1 MNYLNRSVL
10 VCVLLVTGT
19 VAAAQHKQANNK
31 KYQGLLWEITGKNMP
46 KASYLFGT
54 MHVSNKLAFHLSD
67 SFYHCI
73 KNADIVSLETDPQQL
88 QEDFS
93 KSSMLR
99 LSSRY
104 MNELAGNGTMTKDAF
119 TIGAYGDLI
128 RTGLTYRPEMINHL
142 LYRSFAAQEDFE
154 EDTFLDMYIYQVGK
168 KMGKRATGV
177 ESFEESERL
186 MLEAYRDAAK
196 DKKQKK
202 VNRDADNPLD
212 SRNKLNDAYRRGD
225 LDMLDS
231 ISSNQYTSPA
241 FMEKFLYK
249 RNENMFRVIDS
260 IIRINSLFA
269 GVGAAHLPGDRG
281 LIYMLRKAGY
291 TVRPVVINN
300 RDSEQKDQLEKVKAP
315 VKFQPYASEDGWIKV
330 DVPGKLFNFSG
341 LTMLN
346 QLQYADLANG
356 AYYLVSRIKTNALS
370 LGQSEADVLL
380 KIDSLLYE
388 NIPGKIVSKKAI
400 ANNGFK
406 GFDIHNRTR
415 RGDMQRY
422 NIFVTPFE
430 IFIFKIS
437 GNGEYVEGEE
447 GNHFFA
453 SIQLQALHTTSWGN
467 YHPPYSVFSMRL
479 PGTPVFANNISLRSL
494 SRRQEYEAID
504 SKTGNSYLVMRKTL
518 PDYSV
523 LEEDTVELGFAE
535 ESFQQS
541 QFIKQQKSRKF
552 MTWQGY
558 SCLELVNQNN
568 DNSFTQTRILL
579 QGPHYFLLSARYRNN
594 KTGLTEFFQNF
605 LPTNPIYN
613 NTAEKYTDTS
623 LYFSVRTKVIPKDDD
638 ALMEALSGGNNSEE
652 NTDHQYKTKNKI
664 FRSDTT
670 GEEVKVVFQK
680 FNRYYSTQDSA
691 QFWEREIE
699 NLSDR
704 GDLVVHS
711 KKHERLP
718 GWESMLLQMRDT
730 NSTKGF
736 LYKVYIRNGAQY
748 TLSAITDNIKG
759 PSAFITTFF
768 DSFTPADTLF
778 GKSIYLSKAP
788 EFFADFSSKDSTT
801 RQQAKSAISTVHYK
815 DEHAPELIRLIKG
828 WSASEKNYLEVKNDL
843 ISELGYVSHP
853 DVLPFLEIAYLAAN
867 DTASLQRSILESLL
881 QQQTTA
887 ADKVFSNLVL
897 KEIPIFSNEDN
908 IYSML
913 SPLRDSL
920 ELSKSLFPDL
930 LQLTALT
937 DYKEPVY
944 SLLAT
949 MLDSNV
955 IQPSLY
961 ESHISQ
967 IAFDARIALQ
977 KEIAGEQEQL
987 DEDNDDEI
995 ESRFHPNNVLHE
1007 YAILLLPYRN
1017 TNKNADR
1024 FFTRYETTKN
1034 PLQQILLAQLYLRHK
1049 IPVAD
1054 SLLQKI
1060 AVQEKYRVTLWEALQ
1075 EIGQPDKFPKAYK
1088 KQESIARSILYNE
1101 VEYNTKLD
1109 SVVLIGK
1116 QHTTHRFKK
1125 GTVYLYKYKQK
1136 EEDAWYLGISGLQ
1149 PEDEKQS
1156 SGNGSLTQLTDI
1168 RFDAARPVPEQFIKV
1183 IRQVKYKNRYRW
1195 DNDMNLGAM
1204 LNAN

>member
-1 MNYLNRSVL
+1 MNHLKRSVL
-10 VCVLLVTGT
+10 ACVLLVTGT
-19 VAAAQHKQANNK
+19 VAAAQHKQVNNK
-31 KYQGLLWEITGKNMP
+31 KYQGLLWEISGKNMP
-46 KASYLFGT
+46 KPSYLFGT

-104 MNELAGNGTMTKDAF
+104 MNELAGSGTMNKDAF

-231 ISSNQYTSPA
+231 ISSNQYTSAA

-291 TVRPVVINN
+291 TVRPVAFNN

-315 VKFQPYASEDGWIKV
+315 VVFQPYTSEDGWIQV

-370 LGQSEADVLL
+370 LGQSEADVSL

-388 NIPGKIVSKKAI
+388 NIPGKIISKKPI
-400 ANNGFK
+400 TNNGFS
-406 GFDIHNRTR
+406 GFDIRNRTR

-430 IFIFKIS
+430 VFIFKIS

-447 GNHFFA
+447 GDHFFA
-453 SIQLQALHTTSWGN
+453 SIKLKPLHSGVWVNYQSPGN
-467 YHPPYSVFSMRL
+467 TFSVKM
-479 PGTPVFANNISLRSL
+479 PHTPVFANNITLRSL
-494 SRRQEYEAID
+494 SKRQEYEALD
-504 SKTGNSYLVMRKTL
+504 KQTGNSYLVMRKTI

-552 MTWQGY
+552 ITWQGY
-558 SCLELVNQNN
+558 TCLEVVNQNT

-579 QGPHYFLLSARYRNN
+579 QGPHYFVLSARY
-594 KTGLTEFFQNF
+594 KTDKKALPDFFNSF
-605 LPTNPIYN
+605 VPANPVYN
-613 NTAEKYTDTS
+613 TTQAYTDTS
-623 LYFSVRTKVIPKDDD
+623 LYFSVKTAVIPKDDD
-638 ALMEALSGGNNSEE
+638 ALMEAFSGAGSTEE
-652 NTDHQYKTKNKI
+652 NTDHAYKVKNKV
-664 FRSDTT
+664 FRSDST

-680 FNRYYSTQDSA
+680 FNRYFSTKDSA
-691 QFWEREIE
+691 QFWGREIE
-699 NLSDR
+699 SLSDR
-704 GDLVVHS
+704 GDFVIHA
-711 KKHERLP
+711 KKYERLT
-718 GWESMLLQMRDT
+718 GWESTLLQMRDT
-730 NSTKGF
+730 NSSKSF
-736 LYKVYIRNGAQY
+736 FNKVFIRNGAQY

-759 PSAFITTFF
+759 PSSFITTFF
-768 DSFTPADTLF
+768 DSFTPGDTLF

-788 EFFADFSSKDSTT
+788 EFFADFFSKDSTT
-801 RQQAKSAISTVHYK
+801 RQQAKSSINTVYYK

-843 ISELGYVSHP
+843 ISELGYISHP
-853 DVLPFLEIAYLAAN
+853 DILPFLESAYLAAN
-867 DTASLQRSILESLL
+867 DTASLQRNILESLL
-881 QQQTTA
+881 KQQTKE
-887 ADKVFSNLVL
+887 ADKVFSDLVL

-920 ELSKSLFPDL
+920 QLSKSLFPDL

-977 KEIAGEQEQL
+977 KEIADEQEQL
-987 DEDNDDEI
+987 GEDDDNEI

-1034 PLQQILLAQLYLRHK
+1034 PLQQIMLAQLYLRHK
-1049 IPVAD
+1049 LPVAD
-1054 SLLQKI
+1054 TLLQNI
-1060 AVQEKYRVTLWEALQ
+1060 AAQEKYRVTLWEALE
-1075 EIGQPDKFPKAYK
+1075 EIGQLDKFPKAYK
-1088 KQESIARSILYNE
+1088 KQESIARSILYGE

-1116 QHTTHRFKK
+1116 QFTTHRFKK

-1156 SGNGSLTQLTDI
+1156 NNNESLTQLTDI
-1168 RFDAARPVPEQFIKV
+1168 RYNTDRPVSEQFSKV
-1183 IRQVKYKNRYRW
+1183 IRQVKHKNRYRG
-1195 DNDMNLGAM
+1195 DNDVNLGAI
-1204 LNAN
+1204 LNGN

>member
-1 MNYLNRSVL
+1 MNHLKRSVL
-10 VCVLLVTGT
+10 VCVLLVTGS

-46 KASYLFGT
+46 KPSYLFGT

-93 KSSMLR
+93 KSNMLR

-104 MNELAGNGTMTKDAF
+104 MNELAGNGNMSKDAF

-202 VNRDADNPLD
+202 VNRDSENPLD

-291 TVRPVVINN
+291 TVRPVVFNN

-315 VKFQPYASEDGWIKV
+315 VVFQTYTSEDGWIQV

-370 LGQSEADVLL
+370 LGQSEADVSL

-388 NIPGKIVSKKAI
+388 NIPGKIISKKAI
-400 ANNGFK
+400 SNNGYK
-406 GFDIHNRTR
+406 GFDIRNRTR

-430 IFIFKIS
+430 VFIFKIS

-447 GNHFFA
+447 GDRFFA
-453 SIQLQALHTTSWGN
+453 SVKLKSLQGGAWVNYQSPGN
-467 YHPPYSVFSMRL
+467 TFSVKM
-479 PGTPVFANNISLRSL
+479 PHTPVFANNITLRSL
-494 SRRQEYEAID
+494 SKRQEYEALDIQ
-504 SKTGNSYLVMRKTL
+504 TGNSYLVMRKTI

-552 MTWQGY
+552 ITWQGY
-558 SCLELVNQNN
+558 TCLEVVNQHT
-568 DNSFTQTRILL
+568 DNSFSQTRILL
-579 QGPHYFLLSARYRNN
+579 QGPHYFILSARYRND
-594 KTGLTEFFQNF
+594 KKALGEFFQSF
-605 LPTNPIYN
+605 IPTNPVYN
-613 NTAEKYTDTS
+613 AAQAYTDTS
-623 LYFSVRTKVIPKDDD
+623 LYFSVKTPVIPKDDD
-638 ALMEALSGGNNSEE
+638 ALMEAFSGGGSTEE
-652 NTDHQYKTKNKI
+652 NTDHAYKVKNKT
-664 FRSDTT
+664 FRSDST

-680 FNRYYSTQDSA
+680 FNRYYSTKDSA
-691 QFWEREIE
+691 QFWGREI
-699 NLSDR
+699 NNMTDQ
-704 GDLVVHS
+704 GDLVIHS
-711 KKHERLP
+711 KKYERLP
-718 GWESMLLQMRDT
+718 GWESTLLQMRDT
-730 NSTKGF
+730 NSTRNF
-736 LYKVYIRNGAQY
+736 YCKVFVRNGAQY

-759 PSAFITTFF
+759 PSSFITSFF
-768 DSFTPADTLF
+768 DTFTPGDTVF

-788 EFFADFSSKDSTT
+788 EFFADFNSKDSTT
-801 RQQAKSAISTVHYK
+801 RQQAKSSISTVHYK
-815 DEHAPELIRLIKG
+815 DEHAPELIRLIKSWG
-828 WSASEKNYLEVKNDL
+828 ASEKNYLEVKNDL
-843 ISELGYVSHP
+843 ISELGYISHP
-853 DVLPFLEIAYLAAN
+853 EILPFLESAYLAAN
-867 DTASLQRSILESLL
+867 DTASLQRNILESLL
-881 QQQTTA
+881 KQQTRE

-961 ESHISQ
+961 EHHISQ

-977 KEIAGEQEQL
+977 KEIADEQEQIGE
-987 DEDNDDEI
+987 DDDNDI

-1007 YAILLLPYRN
+1007 YAVLLLPYRN
-1017 TNKNADR
+1017 TNKNAER

-1049 IPVAD
+1049 LPVAD
-1054 SLLQKI
+1054 SLLQQI
-1060 AVQEKYRVTLWEALQ
+1060 AVQEKYRVALWEALE
-1075 EIGQPDKFPKAYK
+1075 EIQRLDKFPKAYK
-1088 KQESIARSILYNE
+1088 KQESIARSVLYGM
-1101 VEYNTKLD
+1101 VDYNTKID
-1109 SVVLIGK
+1109 SVVLLGK

-1156 SGNGSLTQLTDI
+1156 SSNESLTQLTDI
-1168 RFDAARPVPEQFIKV
+1168 RYDADKSVPEQFIKV

>member
-1 MNYLNRSVL
+1 MNYLKRSVL
-10 VCVLLVTGT
+10 VCVLLVSVTL
-19 VAAAQHKQANNK
+19 VSAQHKQANNK

-104 MNELAGNGTMTKDAF
+104 MNELAGSGTMTKDAF
-119 TIGAYGDLI
+119 TIGTYGDLI

-202 VNRDADNPLD
+202 VSRDADNPLD

-249 RNENMFRVIDS
+249 RNENMFHVIDS
-260 IIRINSLFA
+260 IIRKSSLFA

-281 LIYMLRKAGY
+281 LIHMLRKAGY
-291 TVRPVVINN
+291 TVRPVVISN

-315 VKFQPYASEDGWIKV
+315 VVFSPYTSEDGWIQV

-370 LGQSEADVLL
+370 LGQSEADVSL

-400 ANNGFK
+400 TNNGFK

-447 GNHFFA
+447 GDRFFA
-453 SIQLQALHTTSWGN
+453 SIKLKPLHNATWLNYQAPGGT
-467 YHPPYSVFSMRL
+467 FSIKM
-479 PGTPVFANNISLRSL
+479 PHTPVFANNITLRSL
-494 SRRQEYEAID
+494 SKRQEYEAMD
-504 SKTGNSYLVMRKTL
+504 KETGNSYLVMRKTI

-535 ESFQQS
+535 ESFQRS

-552 MTWQGY
+552 ITWQGY
-558 SCLELVNQNN
+558 TCLELVNLNN

-579 QGPHYFLLSARYRNN
+579 QGPHYFVLSARY
-594 KTGLTEFFQNF
+594 KHQPKAAQAFFESF
-605 LPTNPIYN
+605 TPGIPAYK
-613 NTAEKYTDTS
+613 TAETYTDTS
-623 LYFSVRTKVIPKDDD
+623 LYFSVKTPVVPKDDD
-638 ALMEALSGGNNSEE
+638 ALLEAFSGGNNSEE
-652 NTDHQYKTKNKI
+652 NTDHQYKTKNKT
-664 FRSDTT
+664 FRSDST
-670 GEEVKVVFQK
+670 GEEIKVVFQK
-680 FNRYYSTQDSA
+680 FNRYFSTRDSA
-691 QFWEREIE
+691 QFWGRETE

-704 GDLVVHS
+704 GDLVIHA
-711 KKHERLP
+711 KKYERLP
-718 GWESMLLQMRDT
+718 GWESTLLQMRDT
-730 NSTKGF
+730 NSSKSF
-736 LYKVYIRNGAQY
+736 LYKVVIRNGAQY
-748 TLSAITDNIKG
+748 TISAITDNIKG
-759 PSAFITTFF
+759 PSSFITGFF
-768 DSFTPADTLF
+768 DSFTPGDTLF
-778 GKSIYLSKAP
+778 GTSIYKSKGN

-801 RQQAKSAISTVHYK
+801 RQQAKSAIRIVNYK

-828 WSASEKNYLEVKNDL
+828 WSAGEKNYLEVKNDL
-843 ISELGYVSHP
+843 IAELGNIHHP
-853 DVLPFLEIAYLAAN
+853 EILPFLESAYLAAN
-867 DTASLQRSILESLL
+867 DTASLQRNILESLL
-881 QQQTTA
+881 KQQTTA
-887 ADKVFSNLVL
+887 ADTIFSNLVL

-920 ELSKSLFPDL
+920 QLTKSLFPDL

-944 SLLAT
+944 GLLAT

-967 IAFDARIALQ
+967 IAFDGRILLQ
-977 KEIAGEQEQL
+977 KNMAEEQEQTT
-987 DEDNDDEI
+987 DDDDDEMD
-995 ESRFHPNNVLHE
+995 SRYGPNIALHE
-1007 YAILLLPYRN
+1007 YAVLLLPYRN

-1034 PLQQILLAQLYLRHK
+1034 PVQQILLAQLYLRHK

-1054 SLLQKI
+1054 SILQQI
-1060 AVQEKYRVTLWEALQ
+1060 AVQEKYRISLWEALQ
-1075 EIGQPDKFPKAYK
+1075 EIGQLDKFPKAYK
-1088 KQESIARSILYNE
+1088 QQESIARSLLYNAA
-1101 VEYNTKLD
+1101 EYNTKLD
-1109 SVVLIGK
+1109 SVVFLSK
-1116 QHTTHRFKK
+1116 QRTTHRFKK

-1136 EEDAWYLGISGLQ
+1136 EEDGWYLGISGLQ

-1156 SGNGSLTQLTDI
+1156 ANNESLTQLTDI
-1168 RFDAARPVPEQFIKV
+1168 RFNAEKTIAEQFTRV
-1183 IRQVKYKNRYRW
+1183 IRQVKYRSRYQW

-1204 LNAN
+1204 LNVN